1 MLLSALLVE
10 VGAGTVALVPFVAVV
25 IVLGVNGAGSPGG
38 CHHFGGGGGGGCHR
52 PHCVRACV
60 HSLAVFAGGGLVVM
74 YETMKV

>member
-10 VGAGTVALVPFVAVV
+10 VGVGTVALVPFVAVI

-38 CHHFGGGGGGGCHR
+38 CHHFGGGGGFHR
-52 PHCVRACV
+52 PHRVRACV
-60 HSLAVFAGGGLVVM
+60 HSLAVFAGGGLVVT